1 MKIPSFKKWII
12 FENDNYILVNKPPYI
27 SSLEDRDKTL
37 PTVYQEAKKYA
48 GDTQLCHRLDKET
61 SGVMAIA
68 KNPEAYRN
76 LAIQFEKRQVEK
88 VYHAV
93 VDGVENFDGIMVDR
107 NILVSGRGNVR
118 IDIEGKPSQ
127 TLVKTE
133 EIYKFHSLVACK
145 PLTGR
150 MHQIRIHMA
159 YLGSPIIS
167 DEVYGG
173 QIPYLSQIKGRK
185 FKLKEG
191 TEEQALMSRVALHA
205 RSLRFKDVD
214 GSEIFIE
221 SEYPKDMKAVI
232 TQMKKFK

>member
-1 MKIPSFKKWII
+1 MKIPNFKKWII

-93 VDGVENFDGIMVDR
+93 VDGVENFDGLMVDR

-173 QIPYLSQIKGRK
+173 KSPYLSEIKGRK
-185 FKLKEG
+185 FNLKGG
-191 TEEQALMSRVALHA
+191 TEEQPLMSRVALHA
-205 RSLRFKDVD
+205 RSLTFKDVD
-214 GSEIFIE
+214 GTEIKIE
-221 SEYPKDMKAVI
+221 ADYPKDMRALI
-232 TQMKKFK
+232 TQLRKFK